1 MDDIY
6 YLNYFRNNFKNY
18 ITYYPN
24 LLNNYNLDNNVI
36 IYGKDDLSNICISEF
51 LLKKYLQIDNI
62 KYKNLQ
68 FNQQISYNVSNY
80 NLQININNIQSSN
93 RKYII
98 DFIKDI
104 SSTKPLISKY
114 HIFCIDNFDLL
125 HPQLQSSLRRLIE
138 SKQHL
143 TIFIL
148 TTTNINNID
157 LAIQSRFLCLRIP
170 VVRYL
175 QLEDMIKKMLFDTL
189 PTTFNDF
196 LSLNVKAYVKKYNY
210 NLMNCLLNLESF
222 VKNNFNIE
230 SKLETMNHSNI
241 ETEIATY
248 FTKINRIKN
257 ISSLMESTRNL
268 VKLILKYNY
277 SDNYI
282 CNVILNHAISKTK
295 CNIKKF
301 AIINTI
307 ANINCNMIYSMKL
320 IFHYELL
327 IIRC

>member
-104 SSTKPLISKY
+104 SST
-114 HIFCIDNFDLL
+114 
-125 HPQLQSSLRRLIE
+125 
-138 SKQHL
+138 
-143 TIFIL
+143 
-148 TTTNINNID
+148 
-157 LAIQSRFLCLRIP
+157 
-170 VVRYL
+170 
-175 QLEDMIKKMLFDTL
+175 
-189 PTTFNDF
+189 
-196 LSLNVKAYVKKYNY
+196 
-210 NLMNCLLNLESF
+210 
-222 VKNNFNIE
+222 
-230 SKLETMNHSNI
+230 
-241 ETEIATY
+241 
-248 FTKINRIKN
+248 
-257 ISSLMESTRNL
+257 
-268 VKLILKYNY
+268 
-277 SDNYI
+277 
-282 CNVILNHAISKTK
+282 
-295 CNIKKF
+295 
-301 AIINTI
+301 
-307 ANINCNMIYSMKL
+307 
-320 IFHYELL
+320 
-327 IIRC
+327 